1 MKTISAKEAKNSFGA
16 FLDSAQREPV
26 MVTKRDRPVGMF
38 FSMQDLNTLLNVGD
52 AFKKEIYEKVVAGID
67 AADAD
72 AGRVREC
79 NAELAEE
86 LKAKLRAKLATVT
99 N

>member
-52 AFKKEIYEKVVAGID
+52 AFKKEIYEKVAAGID
-67 AADAD
+67 DAD

-86 LKAKLRAKLATVT
+86 LKSKLRAKLATVT

>member
-67 AADAD
+67 AADA
-72 AGRVREC
+72 GCVREC
-79 NAELAEE
+79 NTELAEE

>member
-1 MKTISAKEAKNSFGA
+1 MKTISSKEAKNSFGA

-38 FSMQDLNTLLNVGD
+38 FSMHDLNTLLNVGD
-52 AFKKEIYEKVVAGID
+52 AFKKEIYEKVATGID
-67 AADAD
+67 DAD

-79 NAELAEE
+79 NTELAEE
-86 LKAKLRAKLATVT
+86 LKSKLRAKLATVT

>member
-16 FLDSAQREPV
+16 FLDSTQREPV
-26 MVTKRDRPVGMF
+26 MITKRDRPVGMF
-38 FSMQDLNTLLNVGD
+38 FSMHDLNTLLTVGD
-52 AFKKEIYEKVVAGID
+52 AFKKEIHEKVIAGID
-67 AADAD
+67 DAD
-72 AGRVREC
+72 AGRVRVC

-86 LKAKLRAKLATVT
+86 LKSKLRAKLAKVT

>member
-38 FSMQDLNTLLNVGD
+38 FSMHDLNTLLNVGD
-52 AFKKEIYEKVVAGID
+52 AFKKEIYEKVAAGID
-67 AADAD
+67 DAD
-72 AGRVREC
+72 SGRVREC

>member
-38 FSMQDLNTLLNVGD
+38 FSMHDLNTLLNVGD

-67 AADAD
+67 DAD

>member
-38 FSMQDLNTLLNVGD
+38 FSMHDLNTLLNVGD
-52 AFKKEIYEKVVAGID
+52 AFKKEIYEKVAAGID
-67 AADAD
+67 DAD

-86 LKAKLRAKLATVT
+86 LKSKLRAKLETIS

>member
-52 AFKKEIYEKVVAGID
+52 AFKKEIYEKVFAGID
-67 AADAD
+67 ASD

>member
-38 FSMQDLNTLLNVGD
+38 FSMHDLNTLLNVGD
-52 AFKKEIYEKVVAGID
+52 AFKKEIYEKVAAGID
-67 AADAD
+67 DAD
-72 AGRVREC
+72 AGRVWEC

>member
-38 FSMQDLNTLLNVGD
+38 LSMHDLNTLLMLDVLGNVMQ
-52 AFKKEIYEKVVAGID
+52 
-67 AADAD
+67 
-72 AGRVREC
+72 
-79 NAELAEE
+79 N
-86 LKAKLRAKLATVT
+86 
-99 N
+99 

>member
-16 FLDSAQREPV
+16 FLDSAQKEPV

-38 FSMQDLNTLLNVGD
+38 FSMHDLNTLLNVGD
-52 AFKKEIYEKVVAGID
+52 AFKKEIYEKVAAGID
-67 AADAD
+67 DAD

>member
-67 AADAD
+67 DVD

-79 NAELAEE
+79 NTELAEE
-86 LKAKLRAKLATVT
+86 LKSKLRAKLATVT

>member
-67 AADAD
+67 DAD

>member
-52 AFKKEIYEKVVAGID
+52 AFKKEIYEKVAAGID
-67 AADAD
+67 DAD
-72 AGRVREC
+72 AGRVMEC

>member
-1 MKTISAKEAKNSFGA
+1 
-16 FLDSAQREPV
+16 
-26 MVTKRDRPVGMF
+26 MF

-52 AFKKEIYEKVVAGID
+52 AFKKEIYEKVAAGID
-67 AADAD
+67 DAD

>member
-38 FSMQDLNTLLNVGD
+38 FSMHDLNTLLNVGD
-52 AFKKEIYEKVVAGID
+52 AFKKEIYEKVAAGID
-67 AADAD
+67 DAD

>member
-67 AADAD
+67 ASD

-86 LKAKLRAKLATVT
+86 LKSKLRAKLATLT